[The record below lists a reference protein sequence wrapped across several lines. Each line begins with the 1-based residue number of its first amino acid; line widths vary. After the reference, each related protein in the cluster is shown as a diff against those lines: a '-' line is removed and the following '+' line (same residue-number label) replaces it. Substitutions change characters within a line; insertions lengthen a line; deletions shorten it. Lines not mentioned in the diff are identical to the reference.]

1 MTIYTIGHSTRTLK
15 EFLAI
20 LQHYSIKQLID
31 VRTVPR
37 SRYVP
42 QFNEANLSKSLKKNG
57 IAYEHMTGLG
67 GLRHAQKDSVNT
79 GWHNA
84 SFRGYAD
91 YMQTDEFKVALE
103 QLIDKAGT
111 KATVIMCSEA
121 VPWRCHRSLIGDA
134 LLIRK
139 IQVMDIFDKDR
150 VQEEKLTAFAKV
162 KGRSVIYP

>member
-20 LQHYSIKQLID
+20 LQHYSIEQLID

-42 QFNEANLSKSLKKNG
+42 QFNEANLSKSLKKIG
-57 IAYEHMTGLG
+57 ITYEHMTGLG

-91 YMQTDEFKVALE
+91 YMQTDEFKAALE
-103 QLIDKAGT
+103 QLIDKART
-111 KATVIMCSEA
+111 KATAIMCSEA

-139 IQVMDIFDKDR
+139 IQVIDIFDKDR
-150 VQEEKLTAFAKV
+150 TQEEKLTAFAKV